1 VSETESTPAPDA
13 PGAAAAAHDPLA
25 VLESLQATL
34 ESTARELRKLRAA
47 VRWGKK
53 IIIALAV
60 SFAADI
66 LITAGLGYNT
76 IQAHAASDR
85 ANATAAQLHASQVAA
100 CGVGNQIRARQIL
113 PWQKLVQISPPPPG
127 QTPAQRQAREKLI
140 SKFLAYVRSVN
151 PTLNCAKL
159 YRQH

>member
-1 VSETESTPAPDA
+1 VSDTESTPAPDA
-13 PGAAAAAHDPLA
+13 AGAAHDPLA
-25 VLESLQATL
+25 ALESLQVTL

-76 IQAHAASDR
+76 IQAHDAAAR
-85 ANATAAQLHASQVAA
+85 ASATAAQLHASQVAA

-113 PWQKLVQISPPPPG
+113 PWAKLVQISPPPPG
-127 QTPAQRQAREKLI
+127 ETPVQRRAREKLI